1 MCSPDIVEHIVQAS
15 GHDLR
20 KLLML
25 LQFWSQGL
33 PVSTKKLDC
42 DPVLEMKQ
50 VNRNHIPDLIN
61 CLLQLDGCP
70 QVFATRTHESDQ
82 KPLFARCSSRA
93 HESPWERLNSRSERG
108 NSRKTSLREGEST
121 RKIEEGVLD
130 PEWLF
135 AYDSQHRVLPLLFS
149 SSQPCKSTI
158 QISEH
163 LKGMGEKAMELADIT
178 VATWERHRFNELQAK
193 AEEATQARKALR
205 KLQLAARKEASAKSG
220 MTNVV
225 TDDVPEE
232 ILLERIANNSL
243 SIGDRLI
250 LNERFN
256 VIQPLGHGS
265 HVSRGIFSPT
275 ILSEGFDTLKGA
287 PAEFMHRQDDRLD
300 SCFTTT
306 NISESEHRLLCRN
319 SMLQNQPGLWSQV
332 VNEAEQPV
340 DFSFTKLMQSSYDS
354 PAAQTAIKE
363 CNEDTW
369 SLLQGDCEEDSPFPD
384 LSMGHDAAID
394 EMYQSG
400 MTMTTLPVND
410 NEWMKSVQ
418 EPTAFLT
425 PDMDSAPHLHGTGW
439 VLPQRHFGLEV
450 CANRGVSHLER
461 LGFPPLQQNVQ
472 LVAAENSSLLFP
484 IFIPQESPVELGA
497 VVPRCTDT
505 LANKDRE
512 QLNQNPTSDLTVSD
526 NTKALDKKVE
536 PPPSVDTLASNLMK
550 QVWVKLRKLKLQDP
564 LSDVTHENV
573 LLENVLHDLSTCD
586 ILSTRNVATA
596 QVFSFPPASA
606 IVKSN
611 VFVKDANHILPKP
624 QNLVNNFNS

>member
-1 MCSPDIVEHIVQAS
+1 MCSPNLVEHIVKAS

-33 PVSTKKLDC
+33 PVGTENLDC

-70 QVFATRTHESDQ
+70 QVFATTYESDQ
-82 KPLFARCSSRA
+82 KPLFARCSNRA
-93 HESPWERLNSRSERG
+93 HEIPGESLNSTIDWG
-108 NSRKTSLREGEST
+108 NSRRSSSREGESI
-121 RKIEEGVLD
+121 RKIEEGILD

-149 SSQPCKSTI
+149 SSQPCQLAI

-163 LKGMGEKAMELADIT
+163 LKGMGEKAIELVDIA

-250 LNERFN
+250 LNERYN
-256 VIQPLGHGS
+256 VIQPPLGHVS

-287 PAEFMHRQDDRLD
+287 PSELMHRQDDRLD
-300 SCFTTT
+300 DCFTTT
-306 NISESEHRLLCRN
+306 NISESEHRLLCRK
-319 SMLQNQPGLWSQV
+319 SMLQNQSGTWSQV

-384 LSMGHDAAID
+384 LSMGHDAALDKI
-394 EMYQSG
+394 YQSG

-410 NEWMKSVQ
+410 NEWMKPVQ
-418 EPTAFLT
+418 EPTPFLT
-425 PDMDSAPHLHGTGW
+425 PGRDSAPHLHGIGW
-439 VLPQRHFGLEV
+439 VLPQRHCGLEV
-450 CANRGVSHLER
+450 CPNRGVLHLER
-461 LGFPPLQQNVQ
+461 LGFPLQQNIQ
-472 LVAAENSSLLFP
+472 LVAAESSPLLFP
-484 IFIPQESPVELGA
+484 IFIPQQRPVELGA
-497 VVPRCTDT
+497 VISTCAET
-505 LANKDRE
+505 LVNKDLE
-512 QLNQNPTSDLTVSD
+512 QLNQNPTAYLTVSD
-526 NTKALDKKVE
+526 NTKALDQKVE
-536 PPPSVDTLASNLMK
+536 TLPCVDTLASNFMK
-550 QVWVKLRKLKLQDP
+550 QVWVKLRELKLQDP
-564 LSDVTHENV
+564 LSDATGESV
-573 LLENVLHDLSTCD
+573 LLEDVLHDLSTCD
-586 ILSTRNVATA
+586 ILSTRNMATA
-596 QVFSFPPASA
+596 QVFSLALASA
-606 IVKSN
+606 VLKSM
-611 VFVKDANHILPKP
+611 VSWGMQITFFQIL
-624 QNLVNNFNS
+624 